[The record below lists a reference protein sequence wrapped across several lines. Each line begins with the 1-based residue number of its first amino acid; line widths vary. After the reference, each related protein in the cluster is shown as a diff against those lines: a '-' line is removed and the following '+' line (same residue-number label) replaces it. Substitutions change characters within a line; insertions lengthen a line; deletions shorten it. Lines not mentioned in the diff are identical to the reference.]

1 MREQPA
7 FAESHKVKPVTILVG
22 ALGGDGGGVLCDW
35 IVAAAQSQGLGVQAT
50 QIPGVAQRT
59 GATTYYLEVMP
70 SPGAGAPVLALNPA
84 IGEVDVALATELLE
98 AGRMIFNG
106 FVTPDRTTLIASTH
120 RVLAIGER
128 TAMGDGSFDV
138 GRLLRAVKE
147 RSRQQILFDMDQ
159 AAEESGGVI
168 NAVLL
173 GALAGSGRLPIGDAA
188 FETAIRHAGKSVDT
202 NLAAFAF
209 GRGHARGEL
218 AQTVREHRKRQA
230 AARDVEDLIEQ
241 ARQSYPAS
249 SLDMVEEG
257 IRRLAGYQDR
267 RYVALYLHRLDR
279 VKALASPELLR
290 DTARHLAVR
299 MSFEDVIRVAQAK
312 VSAER
317 FARVRA
323 EVRAKPGEPLEI
335 TEHFKPGIEEIAAI
349 LPPAMARRLIAW
361 AERPDRRGRPRL
373 GRVYFSMHVR
383 TTTILGFARLRLL
396 AGLRWWRPH
405 TWRYAE
411 EQAEIERWLQ
421 QIRAAAPLSIDLARE
436 IAECARLIKGYGDTH
451 KRGLA
456 NYRRIADQVI
466 APALAG
472 KMAPRAAADAVAN
485 ARVAALADPEGETLS
500 RTLTAIAASPAML
513 RHAAE

>member
-1 MREQPA
+1 MK
-7 FAESHKVKPVTILVG
+7 SVTILVG

-70 SPGAGAPVLALNPA
+70 TPAPTTAVLALNPA

-138 GRLLRAVKE
+138 GRLLRALKE
-147 RSRQQILFDMDQ
+147 RSKEQILFDMDQ

-173 GALAGSGRLPIGDAA
+173 GALAGSGRLPIPDAA
-188 FETAIRHAGKSVDT
+188 FEAAIRHAGKSVDT

-218 AQTVREHRKRQA
+218 EQAVREHRKRQA
-230 AARDVEDLIEQ
+230 AAQGVEDLIER
-241 ARQSYPAS
+241 ARRSYPAAA
-249 SLDMVEEG
+249 LNIVEEG
-257 IRRLAGYQDR
+257 IRRLATYQDR
-267 RYVALYLHRLDR
+267 RYVVLYLDRLD
-279 VKALASPELLR
+279 VVNALGSAELLR
-290 DTARHLAVR
+290 ETARHLAVR

-312 VSAER
+312 TSADR
-317 FARVRA
+317 LLRVRS
-323 EVRAKPGEPLEI
+323 EVRAKEHEPLEI
-335 TEHFKPGIEEIAAI
+335 TEHFKPGIEEIAAV
-349 LPPAMARRLIAW
+349 LPPAMARRLIGW
-361 AERPDRRGRPRL
+361 AERTGRM
-373 GRVYFSMHVR
+373 GKVYFSMHVR

-405 TWRYAE
+405 THRYAE
-411 EQAEIERWLQ
+411 EQAEIERWLT
-421 QIRAAAPLSIDLARE
+421 QIRAAAPLGVDLARE
-436 IAECARLIKGYGDTH
+436 ITECARLIKGYGDTH
-451 KRGLA
+451 KRGLG
-456 NYRRIADQVI
+456 NYRRIADEVI

-472 KMAPRAAADAVAN
+472 KLAPHAAADAVAN

-500 RTLTAIAASPAML
+500 RTLAAIAVSPAML

>member
-1 MREQPA
+1 MPE
-7 FAESHKVKPVTILVG
+7 PVTILVG

-35 IVAAAQSQGLGVQAT
+35 IVTAAQSQGLGVQAT

-70 SPGAGAPVLALNPA
+70 ARASAPSVLALNPA

-128 TAMGDGSFDV
+128 MAMGDGSFDV

-147 RSRQQILFDMDQ
+147 RSREQILFDMDQ

-173 GALAGSGRLPIGDAA
+173 GALAGSGRLAIPDTA
-188 FETAIRHAGKSVDT
+188 FEAAIRHGGKAVDT

-218 AQTVREHRKRQA
+218 AQAVREHRKRQA
-230 AARDVEDLIEQ
+230 AAQGVEDLL
-241 ARQSYPAS
+241 ARARRVYPAS
-249 SLDMVEEG
+249 TLDVVEEG
-257 IRRLAGYQDR
+257 VRRLATYQDR
-267 RYVALYLHRLDR
+267 HYARLYLDRLDTIHTQGS
-279 VKALASPELLR
+279 VELLR
-290 DTARHLAVR
+290 EVARHLAVR

-312 VSAER
+312 TSAGR
-317 FARVRA
+317 LARVRA
-323 EVRAKPGEPLEI
+323 EVRAKDHEPVEV
-335 TEHFKPGIEEIAAI
+335 TEHFKPGIEEIAAV
-349 LPPAMARRLIAW
+349 LPPSWAKWLLAW
-361 AERPDRRGRPRL
+361 GERTGRL
-373 GRVYFSMHVR
+373 GKLHFPMHLR
-383 TTTILGFARLRLL
+383 TTTILGFARLRLV
-396 AGLRWWRPH
+396 AALRSWRPR
-405 TWRYAE
+405 TYRYAE
-411 EQAEIERWLQ
+411 EQTEIELWLD
-421 QIRAAAPLSIDLARE
+421 QIRDSARFSIELAHE

-456 NYRRIADQVI
+456 NYRRISDEVI
-466 APALAG
+466 APALARR
-472 KMAPRAAADAVAN
+472 MLPRAAADAVAN
-485 ARVAALADPEGETLS
+485 ARVAALADPEGEALS
-500 RTLTAIAASPAML
+500 RTLAAIATIALPL

>member
-1 MREQPA
+1 MP
-7 FAESHKVKPVTILVG
+7 KPVTILVG

-70 SPGAGAPVLALNPA
+70 RGAEASSVLALNPA

-128 TAMGDGSFDV
+128 MAMGDGSFDV

-147 RSRQQILFDMDQ
+147 RSREQILFDMDQ

-173 GALAGSGRLPIGDAA
+173 GALAGSGRLPIPDAA
-188 FETAIRHAGKSVDT
+188 FEAAIRHAGKSIDT

-218 AQTVREHRKRQA
+218 EQAVREHRKRQTTA
-230 AARDVEDLIEQ
+230 QGVEDLI
-241 ARQSYPAS
+241 ARARGDFPAT
-249 SLDMVEEG
+249 SLDVIEEG
-257 IRRLAGYQDR
+257 IRRLAVYQDR
-267 RYVALYLHRLDR
+267 KYAALYLDRLGGLPAGLVR
-279 VKALASPELLR
+279 EV
-290 DTARHLAVR
+290 ARHLAVR

-312 VSAER
+312 TSRER
-317 FARVRA
+317 IERVRA
-323 EVRAKPGEPLEI
+323 EVRAKPHEPIEI
-335 TEHFKPGIEEIAAI
+335 IEHFKPGNEEIAAV
-349 LPPAMARRLIAW
+349 LPPELARWLLRQ
-361 AERPDRRGRPRL
+361 RP
-373 GRVYFSMHVR
+373 FHISMHVR
-383 TTTILGFARLRLL
+383 STTVWGFLRLRLL

-405 TWRYAE
+405 SFRYIE
-411 EQAEIERWLQ
+411 EQAEIERWLGQ
-421 QIRAAAPLSIDLARE
+421 VRAAVPLGGDLARE
-436 IAECARLIKGYGDTH
+436 IAELARLIKGYGDTY
-451 KRGLA
+451 KRGLG
-456 NYRRIADQVI
+456 NYRRISEEVI
-466 APALAG
+466 VPALAG
-472 KMAPRAAADAVAN
+472 RMTPRAAADAVAN
-485 ARVAALADPEGETLS
+485 ARVAALADPEGESLA
-500 RTLTAIAASPAML
+500 RTLAAIASAAPQL
-513 RHAAE
+513 RQAAE

>member
-1 MREQPA
+1 VP
-7 FAESHKVKPVTILVG
+7 KPVTILVG

-35 IVAAAQSQGLGVQAT
+35 VVAAAQSQGLGVQAT

-70 SPGAGAPVLALNPA
+70 TQGPTHQVLALNPA

-128 TAMGDGSFDV
+128 SAMGEGSFDV

-147 RSRQQILFDMDQ
+147 RSREQILFDMDQ

-173 GALAGSGRLPIGDAA
+173 GALAGSGRLPIPDTA
-188 FETAIRHAGKSVDT
+188 FEAAIRHAGKSVDT

-218 AQTVREHRKRQA
+218 AQAVREHRKRQA
-230 AARDVEDLIEQ
+230 AAQGVEDLI
-241 ARQSYPAS
+241 ARARRGYPAK
-249 SLDMVEEG
+249 SLDLVEEG
-257 IRRLAGYQDR
+257 IRRLAVYQDR
-267 RYVALYLHRLDR
+267 SYAALYLDRLDP
-279 VKALASPELLR
+279 VNALGSAELLR
-290 DTARHLAVR
+290 ETARYLAVR

-312 VSAER
+312 TSADR
-317 FARVRA
+317 LARVRT
-323 EVRAKPGEPLEI
+323 EVRAKEHEPLEI
-335 TEHFKPGIEEIAAI
+335 TEHFKPGIEEIAAM
-349 LPPAMARRLIAW
+349 LPPGMARRLVGW
-361 AERPDRRGRPRL
+361 AERTGRL
-373 GRVYFSMHVR
+373 GKVYFSMHVR
-383 TTTILGFARLRLL
+383 TTTVFGFARLRLL

-405 TWRYAE
+405 THRYAE
-411 EQAEIERWLQ
+411 EQAEIERWLT
-421 QIRAAAPLSIDLARE
+421 QIRAAAPLSVDLARE
-436 IAECARLIKGYGDTH
+436 IAECARLIKGYGDTY

-456 NYRRIADQVI
+456 NYRRITDEVI

-472 KMAPRAAADAVAN
+472 KMPPRAAADAVAN
-485 ARVAALADPEGETLS
+485 ARVAALADPDGETLS
-500 RTLTAIAASPAML
+500 KTLAAIASASPPL

>member
-1 MREQPA
+1 MA
-7 FAESHKVKPVTILVG
+7 KSINILVG

-35 IVAAAQSQGLGVQAT
+35 IVAAAHSQGLGVQAT

-70 SPGAGAPVLALNPA
+70 ARGPAPTVLALNPA

-128 TAMGDGSFDV
+128 AAMGDGSFDV

-147 RSRQQILFDMDQ
+147 RSRTQILFDMDQ

-173 GALAGSGRLPIGDAA
+173 GALAGSGKLPIPDDA
-188 FETAIRHAGKSVDT
+188 FEAAIREGGKAVDT

-218 AQTVREHRKRQA
+218 EQAVREHRKRQA
-230 AARDVEDLIEQ
+230 ASSGVEDLIER
-241 ARQSYPAS
+241 ARKAFPAA
-249 SLDMVEEG
+249 SLDIVEEG
-257 IRRLAGYQDR
+257 IRRLATYQDR
-267 RYVALYLHRLDR
+267 RYAALYLDRLQGLD
-279 VKALASPELLR
+279 VALVR
-290 DTARHLAVR
+290 DVARHLAVR

-312 VSAER
+312 TSHDR
-317 FARVRA
+317 FERVRT
-323 EVRAKPGEPLEI
+323 EVRAKPHEPIEL
-335 TEHFKPGIEEIAAI
+335 TEHFKPGNEEIAAI
-349 LPPAMARRLIAW
+349 LPPWAARWLMARR
-361 AERPDRRGRPRL
+361 PFH
-373 GRVYFSMHVR
+373 VSMHVR
-383 TTTILGFARLRLL
+383 STTIWGFARLRFL

-405 TWRYAE
+405 SFRYVE
-411 EQAEIERWLQ
+411 EQAEIEGWLG
-421 QIRAAAPLSIDLARE
+421 QIRAAQPLGLELARE
-436 IAECARLIKGYGDTH
+436 IAESARLIKGYGDTY
-451 KRGLA
+451 KRGLG
-456 NYRRIADQVI
+456 NYRRISAEVI

-472 KMAPRAAADAVAN
+472 RMAPAKAADAVAN
-485 ARVAALADPEGETLS
+485 ARVAALADPDGDALS
-500 RTLTAIAASPAML
+500 RTLAAIAA
-513 RHAAE
+513 

>member
-1 MREQPA
+1 LRVP
-7 FAESHKVKPVTILVG
+7 KPVTILVG

-35 IVAAAQSQGLGVQAT
+35 IVTAAQSQGLGVQAT

-70 SPGAGAPVLALNPA
+70 TPAATTSVLALNPA

-138 GRLLRAVKE
+138 GRLLHALKE
-147 RSRQQILFDMDQ
+147 RSKEQILFDMDQ

-173 GALAGSGRLPIGDAA
+173 GALAGSGRLPIPDAA
-188 FETAIRHAGKSVDT
+188 FEAAIRHAGKSVDT

-218 AQTVREHRKRQA
+218 EQAVREHRKRQA
-230 AARDVEDLIEQ
+230 AARGVEDLIER
-241 ARQSYPAS
+241 ARRAYPAAG
-249 SLDMVEEG
+249 LDIVEEG
-257 IRRLAGYQDR
+257 IRRLATYQDR
-267 RYVALYLHRLDR
+267 RYVVLYLDRLDA
-279 VKALASPELLR
+279 VNAVGSTELLR
-290 DTARHLAVR
+290 ETARHLAVR

-312 VSAER
+312 TSADR
-317 FARVRA
+317 MVRVRT
-323 EVRAKPGEPLEI
+323 EVRAKAHEPLEI
-335 TEHFKPGIEEIAAI
+335 TEHFKPGFEEIAAV
-349 LPPAMARRLIAW
+349 LPPGMARRLIGW
-361 AERPDRRGRPRL
+361 AERTGRM
-373 GRVYFSMHVR
+373 GKVYFSMHVR

-405 TWRYAE
+405 THRYAE
-411 EQAEIERWLQ
+411 EQAEIERWLM
-421 QIRAAAPLSIDLARE
+421 QIRAAAPLSVDLARE

-451 KRGLA
+451 KRGLG
-456 NYRRIADQVI
+456 NYRRIADEVI

-472 KMAPRAAADAVAN
+472 KLAPRAAADAVAN

-500 RTLTAIAASPAML
+500 RTLAAIAASPAML

>member
-1 MREQPA
+1 VPRPIN
-7 FAESHKVKPVTILVG
+7 ILVG

-35 IVAAAQSQGLGVQAT
+35 IISAAQSQGLGVQAT

-70 SPGAGAPVLALNPA
+70 AQGSTRSVLALNPA

-128 TAMGDGSFDV
+128 MAMGDGSFDV

-147 RSRQQILFDMDQ
+147 RSKEQILFDMDQ

-173 GALAGSGRLPIGDAA
+173 GALAGSGRLPIPDSA
-188 FETAIRHAGKSVDT
+188 FEAAIRHGGKAVDT

-218 AQTVREHRKRQA
+218 AQVVREHRKRQA
-230 AARDVEDLIEQ
+230 AARGVEDLLER
-241 ARQSYPAS
+241 ARRSYPPSA
-249 SLDMVEEG
+249 LDMVEEG
-257 IRRLAGYQDR
+257 VRRLAIYQHHWYADW
-267 RYVALYLHRLDR
+267 YLNRLDT
-279 VKALASPELLR
+279 VHALGSAELLR
-290 DTARHLAVR
+290 ETARHLAVR

-317 FARVRA
+317 LARVRS
-323 EVRAKPGEPLEI
+323 EVRAKGHEPVEI
-335 TEHFKPGIEEIAAI
+335 TEHFKPGIEEIAAV
-349 LPPAMARRLIAW
+349 LPPAWAKRLLAW
-361 AERPDRRGRPRL
+361 GERTGRL
-373 GRVYFSMHVR
+373 GKTYFSMHVR
-383 TTTILGFARLRLL
+383 TTTVLGFLRLRLV
-396 AGLRWWRPH
+396 AGLQSWRPK
-405 TWRYAE
+405 TYRFAE
-411 EQAEIERWLQ
+411 EQAEIDRWLE
-421 QIRAAAPLSIDLARE
+421 QIREAGRTNVALARE
-436 IAECARLIKGYGDTH
+436 IAECARLIKGYGDTY

-456 NYRRIADQVI
+456 NYRRITAEVI
-466 APALAG
+466 GPALARR
-472 KMAPRAAADAVAN
+472 MPPRLAADAVAN
-485 ARVAALADPEGETLS
+485 ARVAALADPEGES
-500 RTLTAIAASPAML
+500 LTKALAAIAASVPSL

>member
-1 MREQPA
+1 VRA
-7 FAESHKVKPVTILVG
+7 VKPVTILLG

-70 SPGAGAPVLALNPA
+70 TPVPTPSVLALNPA

-128 TAMGDGSFDV
+128 AAMGDGSFDV

-147 RSRQQILFDMDQ
+147 RSKEQILFDMDQ

-173 GALAGSGRLPIGDAA
+173 GALAGSGRLPIPDAA
-188 FETAIRHAGKSVDT
+188 FEAAIRHAGKSVDT

-218 AQTVREHRKRQA
+218 EQAVREHRKRQA
-230 AARDVEDLIEQ
+230 AAQGVEDLIER
-241 ARQSYPAS
+241 ARRSYPAAA
-249 SLDMVEEG
+249 LDIVEEG
-257 IRRLAGYQDR
+257 IRRLLAYQDR
-267 RYVALYLHRLDR
+267 RYVVLYLDRLDA
-279 VKALASPELLR
+279 VNALGSSDLLR
-290 DTARHLAVR
+290 ETARHLAVR

-312 VSAER
+312 TSADR
-317 FARVRA
+317 LARVRS
-323 EVRAKPGEPLEI
+323 EVRAKEHEPLEI
-335 TEHFKPGIEEIAAI
+335 TEHFKPGIEEIAAV
-349 LPPAMARRLIAW
+349 LPPGLARRLIAW
-361 AERPDRRGRPRL
+361 AERTGRL
-373 GRVYFSMHVR
+373 GKLYFSMHVR
-383 TTTILGFARLRLL
+383 TTTVLGFARLRLL

-405 TWRYAE
+405 TFRYVE
-411 EQAEIERWLQ
+411 EQAEIEHWLA
-421 QIRAAAPLSIDLARE
+421 QIRAAAPLGIDLARE
-436 IAECARLIKGYGDTH
+436 IAECARLIKGYGDTY
-451 KRGLA
+451 KRGLG
-456 NYRRIADQVI
+456 NYRRITDEVI
-466 APALAG
+466 APVLAG
-472 KMAPRAAADAVAN
+472 KLAPRAASDAVAN

-500 RTLTAIAASPAML
+500 RTLAAIAASPSVL

>member
-1 MREQPA
+1 MA
-7 FAESHKVKPVTILVG
+7 KSINILVG

-35 IVAAAQSQGLGVQAT
+35 IVMAAQAQGLDVQAT

-70 SPGAGAPVLALNPA
+70 AAGPRPVVLALNPA

-128 TAMGDGSFDV
+128 TAMGDGSYDV

-147 RSRQQILFDMDQ
+147 RSRTQILFDMDQ

-173 GALAGSGRLPIGDAA
+173 GALAGSGKLPIADSA
-188 FETAIRHAGKSVDT
+188 FEAAIRKSAKSVDT

-218 AQTVREHRKRQA
+218 EQAVREHRKRQA
-230 AARDVEDLIEQ
+230 AAQGIEDLIER
-241 ARQSYPAS
+241 ARRAFPAA
-249 SLDMVEEG
+249 SLDIVEEG
-257 IRRLAGYQDR
+257 IRRLAAYQDHA
-267 RYVALYLHRLDR
+267 YAALYLDRLKDIDP
-279 VKALASPELLR
+279 ALVR
-290 DTARHLAVR
+290 DVARHLAVR

-312 VSAER
+312 TSRDRLE
-317 FARVRA
+317 RVRA
-323 EVRAKPGEPLEI
+323 EVRARPGEPLQI
-335 TEHFKPGIEEIAAI
+335 TEHFKPGNEEIAAI
-349 LPPAMARRLIAW
+349 LPPWAARWLMARRPFHISL
-361 AERPDRRGRPRL
+361 
-373 GRVYFSMHVR
+373 HVR
-383 TTTILGFARLRLL
+383 STTVWGFARLRFL
-396 AGLRWWRPH
+396 ASLRWWRPH
-405 TWRYAE
+405 SFRYAE
-411 EQAEIERWLQ
+411 EQAEIEDWLAR
-421 QIRAAAPLSIDLARE
+421 IRAAAPVGVDLARE
-436 IAECARLIKGYGDTH
+436 IAELARLVKGYGDTY
-451 KRGLA
+451 KRGLG
-456 NYRRIADQVI
+456 NYRRIVAEVI

-472 KMAPRAAADAVAN
+472 KMTARVAADAVAN
-485 ARVAALADPEGETLS
+485 ARVAALADPDGKSLSKTLAS
-500 RTLTAIAASPAML
+500 IAGSSATV

>member
-1 MREQPA
+1 M
-7 FAESHKVKPVTILVG
+7 KPVTILVG

-70 SPGAGAPVLALNPA
+70 TSAPMTSVLALNPA

-138 GRLLRAVKE
+138 GRLLRALKE
-147 RSRQQILFDMDQ
+147 RSKEQILFDMDQ

-173 GALAGSGRLPIGDAA
+173 GALAGSGRLPIPDAA
-188 FETAIRHAGKSVDT
+188 FEAAIRHAGKSVDT

-218 AQTVREHRKRQA
+218 EQAVREHRKRQA
-230 AARDVEDLIEQ
+230 AAQGVEDLIER
-241 ARQSYPAS
+241 ARRAYPAAG
-249 SLDMVEEG
+249 LDIVEEG
-257 IRRLAGYQDR
+257 IRRLAAYQDR
-267 RYVALYLHRLDR
+267 RYVVLYLDRLDA
-279 VKALASPELLR
+279 VNALGSAELLR
-290 DTARHLAVR
+290 ETARHLAVR

-312 VSAER
+312 TSADR
-317 FARVRA
+317 LLRVRT
-323 EVRAKPGEPLEI
+323 EVRAKAHEPLEI
-335 TEHFKPGIEEIAAI
+335 TEHFKPGIEEIAAV
-349 LPPAMARRLIAW
+349 LPPGLARRLIGW
-361 AERPDRRGRPRL
+361 AERPDRL
-373 GRVYFSMHVR
+373 GRVRMGKVYFSMHVR

-405 TWRYAE
+405 THRYAE
-411 EQAEIERWLQ
+411 EQAEIERWLT
-421 QIRAAAPLSIDLARE
+421 QIRATAPLSVDLARE

-451 KRGLA
+451 KRGLG
-456 NYRRIADQVI
+456 NYRRITDEVI

-472 KMAPRAAADAVAN
+472 KLAPRAAADAVAN

-500 RTLTAIAASPAML
+500 RTLAAIAASPAML

>member
-1 MREQPA
+1 MK
-7 FAESHKVKPVTILVG
+7 SINILVG

-70 SPGAGAPVLALNPA
+70 TPAPTTSVLALNPA

-98 AGRMIFNG
+98 AGRMMFNG

-128 TAMGDGSFDV
+128 AAMGDGSFDV

-147 RSRQQILFDMDQ
+147 RSKEQILFDMDQ

-173 GALAGSGRLPIGDAA
+173 GALAGSGRLPIPDAA
-188 FETAIRHAGKSVDT
+188 FEAAIRHAGKSVDT

-218 AQTVREHRKRQA
+218 EQVVREHYKRQSA
-230 AARDVEDLIEQ
+230 AVGVEDLIER
-241 ARQSYPAS
+241 ARRDYPAR

-257 IRRLAGYQDR
+257 IRRLATYQDR
-267 RYVALYLHRLDR
+267 SYAALYLDRLDP
-279 VKALASPELLR
+279 VNALGSAELLR
-290 DTARHLAVR
+290 ETARHLAVR

-312 VSAER
+312 TAPDR
-317 FARVRA
+317 MARIRS
-323 EVRAKPGEPLEI
+323 EVRARPHEPLEI
-335 TEHFKPGIEEIAAI
+335 TEHFKPGIEEIAAV
-349 LPPAMARRLIAW
+349 LPPGLARRLIGW
-361 AERPDRRGRPRL
+361 AERTGRL
-373 GRVYFSMHVR
+373 GKVYFSMHVR
-383 TTTILGFARLRLL
+383 TTTIFGFARLRLL

-405 TWRYAE
+405 TYRYAE
-411 EQAEIERWLQ
+411 EQAEIERWLA
-421 QIRAAAPLSIDLARE
+421 QIRAAAPLGVDLARE
-436 IAECARLIKGYGDTH
+436 IAESARLIKGYGDTY
-451 KRGLA
+451 KRGLG
-456 NYRRIADQVI
+456 NYRRIAADVI
-466 APALAG
+466 GPALAG
-472 KMAPRAAADAVAN
+472 RIPARAAADAVAN
-485 ARVAALADPEGETLS
+485 ARVAALADPDGESLS
-500 RTLTAIAASPAML
+500 RTLAAIASASPPL
-513 RHAAE
+513 RQAAE

>member
-1 MREQPA
+1 M
-7 FAESHKVKPVTILVG
+7 KPITILVG

-35 IVAAAQSQGLGVQAT
+35 IVSAAQSQGLAVQAT

-70 SPGAGAPVLALNPA
+70 ARSAAPAVLALNPA

-106 FVTPDRTTLIASTH
+106 FVSPDRTTLIASTH

-128 TAMGDGSFDV
+128 MAMGDGSFDV

-147 RSRQQILFDMDQ
+147 RAKSQILFDMDQ
-159 AAEESGGVI
+159 AAEEAGGVI

-173 GALAGSGRLPIGDAA
+173 GALSGSGRLPIPDTA
-188 FETAIRHAGKSVDT
+188 FEAAIRHGGKAVDT

-218 AQTVREHRKRQA
+218 AQTVREHRKRQS
-230 AARDVEDLIEQ
+230 AARGVEDLLER
-241 ARQSYPAS
+241 ARRSYPAA
-249 SLDMVEEG
+249 SLDVVEEG
-257 IRRLAGYQDR
+257 IRRLATYQDR
-267 RYVALYLHRLDR
+267 RYAALYLDRLDP
-279 VKALASPELLR
+279 VHALGSPELLR
-290 DTARHLAVR
+290 ETARHLAVR

-312 VSAER
+312 TSAER
-317 FARVRA
+317 LQRVRA
-323 EVRAKPGEPLEI
+323 EVRARDGEPVEI
-335 TEHFKPGIEEIAAI
+335 TEHFKPGIEEIAAV
-349 LPPAMARRLIAW
+349 LPPGLARRLIAW
-361 AERPDRRGRPRL
+361 GERTGRL
-373 GRVYFSMHVR
+373 GKLYFSMHLR

-411 EQAEIERWLQ
+411 EQAEIERWLG
-421 QIRAAAPLSIDLARE
+421 QICAAAAVSTDLARE

-456 NYRRIADQVI
+456 NYRRITDDVI

-472 KMAPRAAADAVAN
+472 RLAPRAAADAVAN

-500 RTLTAIAASPAML
+500 RTLAAIAAASPPL
-513 RHAAE
+513 RQAAE

>member
-1 MREQPA
+1 M
-7 FAESHKVKPVTILVG
+7 KPVTILVG

-35 IVAAAQSQGLGVQAT
+35 IVTAAQSRGLGVQAT

-70 SPGAGAPVLALNPA
+70 TAGGAPSVLALNPA

-128 TAMGDGSFDV
+128 MAMGDGSFDI
-138 GRLLRAVKE
+138 GRLLRALKE
-147 RSRQQILFDMDQ
+147 RSKEQILFDMDQ

-173 GALAGSGRLPIGDAA
+173 GALAGSGRLPIPDAA
-188 FETAIRHAGKSVDT
+188 FEAAIRHGGKAVDT

-218 AQTVREHRKRQA
+218 DQAVREHRKRQA
-230 AARDVEDLIEQ
+230 AAQGVEDLL
-241 ARQSYPAS
+241 ARARRVYPVS
-249 SLDMVEEG
+249 SLAVVEEG
-257 IRRLAGYQDR
+257 IRRLAAYQDR
-267 RYVALYLHRLDR
+267 HYARLYLDRLDT
-279 VKALASPELLR
+279 VHGLGSADLLR
-290 DTARHLAVR
+290 ETAQHLAVR

-312 VSAER
+312 TSPER
-317 FARVRA
+317 LARVRA
-323 EVRAKPGEPLEI
+323 EVRAKDHEPLHI

-349 LPPAMARRLIAW
+349 LSPKWGKRLLAW
-361 AERPDRRGRPRL
+361 GERTGRL
-373 GRVYFSMHVR
+373 GKLHFSMHLR

-396 AGLRWWRPH
+396 ASLRWWRAS
-405 TWRYAE
+405 TLRYAE
-411 EQAEIERWLQ
+411 EQAEIERWLD
-421 QIRAAAPLSIDLARE
+421 QIRDSARFSVDVARE
-436 IAECARLIKGYGDTH
+436 IAECARLIKGYGDTY

-456 NYRRIADQVI
+456 NYRRISDEVI
-466 APALAG
+466 APALARR
-472 KMAPRAAADAVAN
+472 MVPRAAADAIAS
-485 ARVAALADPEGETLS
+485 ARVAALADPEGDALS
-500 RTLTAIAASPAML
+500 RTLSAIASTSMPL